1 MGLIVALLVGLV
13 VGAIA
18 RFIMPGRDPAG
29 LLITSLL
36 GVAGS
41 VVAWVAGRGI
51 GWYGADSAGPG
62 FIASIL
68 GALAVLAVYRTVS
81 GRT

>member
-41 VVAWVAGRGI
+41 VVAWVAGRAF
-51 GWYGADSAGPG
+51 GWYGAEGAGPG

-81 GRT
+81 GRR

>member
-13 VGAIA
+13 VGAVA

-41 VVAWVAGRGI
+41 VVAWVAGRAI
-51 GWYGADSAGPG
+51 GWYGVDSAGPG

-68 GALAVLAVYRTVS
+68 GALCVLAIFRTVS
-81 GRT
+81 GRR

>member
-41 VVAWVAGRGI
+41 VVVWVAGRAI
-51 GWYGADSAGPG
+51 GWYDADGAGPS

-68 GALAVLAVYRTVS
+68 GALSVLAIYRTVS
-81 GRT
+81 GRR

>member
-29 LLITSLL
+29 LLLTSLL
-36 GVAGS
+36 GVSGS
-41 VVAWVAGRGI
+41 VVAWAAGRAI
-51 GWYGADSAGPG
+51 GWYDTDGASPG

-81 GRT
+81 GRR

>member
-1 MGLIVALLVGLV
+1 MGLIVALLVGLA

-18 RFIMPGRDPAG
+18 RLIMPGRDPAG

-36 GVAGS
+36 GVAGA
-41 VVAWVAGRGI
+41 VVAWVAGRAI
-51 GWYGADSAGPG
+51 GWYDANHAGPG

>member
-1 MGLIVALLVGLV
+1 MGLVVALLVGLV
-13 VGAIA
+13 VGAVA

-29 LLITSLL
+29 LLITTLL
-36 GVAGS
+36 GVSGA
-41 VVAWVAGRGI
+41 VVAWVCGRAI
-51 GWYGADSAGPG
+51 GWYGASSAGPG

-81 GRT
+81 QRT

>member
-29 LLITSLL
+29 LLITGLL

-41 VVAWVAGRGI
+41 VVAWVAGRAI
-51 GWYGADSAGPG
+51 GWYDADGAGPG

-68 GALAVLAVYRTVS
+68 GALTVLAIYRTVS
-81 GRT
+81 GRR

>member
-1 MGLIVALLVGLV
+1 MGLLVALLVGLV

-18 RFIMPGRDPAG
+18 RVIMPGRDPAG

-36 GVAGS
+36 GVSGA
-41 VVAWVAGRGI
+41 VVAWVAGRAI
-51 GWYGADSAGPG
+51 GWYDASGAGPG

>member
-1 MGLIVALLVGLV
+1 MGLVIALLVGLA

-36 GVAGS
+36 GVTGA
-41 VVAWVAGRGI
+41 VVAWVAGRAN
-51 GWYGADSAGPG
+51 GWYSADGAGPG
-62 FIASIL
+62 FVASIL
-68 GALAVLAVYRTVS
+68 GALAVLAVYRAV
-81 GRT
+81 GRRT

>member
-36 GVAGS
+36 GVSGA
-41 VVAWVAGRGI
+41 VVAWVAGRAI
-51 GWYGADSAGPG
+51 GWYDTSGAGPG

-68 GALAVLAVYRTVS
+68 GALCVLAVYRTVS